1 MQLLIVQLVSE
12 QNYLKSFGLTLS
24 WLSALLLSVY
34 WPQSPFTFE
43 GHLVSQLSN
52 PFAQIA

>member
-24 WLSALLLSVY
+24 WLSASLLSVY
-34 WPQSPFTFE
+34 LPQSLFTFE
-43 GHLVSQLSN
+43 RHLVSQ
-52 PFAQIA
+52 